1 MSATG
6 AAVLVAT
13 ALVLLQCA
21 ATGCAGQSAAIRH
34 GRSRN
39 ARNLRP
45 NAQAASAKPQQTATA
60 AGSGL
65 DNDIVNRLLRI
76 VESQQQLGDNCTAG
90 THLNLGE
97 GVVDRYAQERF
108 RVEADVAVNRAN
120 MLTRLWKYA
129 GPEVMNSEYLLHA
142 GVISMVEFD
151 DDIFAAGN
159 CYDQHQYKH
168 YQLFCPYAYRLPKGE
183 GILAKDLA
191 VEYKYLT
198 NASEWFFIAR
208 KTAESVIQ
216 RNNQHKHAINTYTW
230 NQTSHTKSFPDD
242 ILAVSYEDGKWS
254 KPYYDCGGG
263 NIWMLTYTVPF
274 FAFKDAKYFFK
285 GTSGI
290 DIDLRRVDIDQCSL
304 PEGSTKLNIFASS
317 NKCKIE
323 TTQCVSLAGFGFRR
337 GSYKCV
343 CRKGYFFPNITSTE
357 KSFNGVVVEEE
368 YEKLMLGKPNTY
380 NVETNFQCKKCAEG
394 CDDCVDFSPCIA
406 TYDIILRITI
416 LLLTLVVIGFL
427 PMVAVFTF
435 KYSDLKIVK
444 AASPVLLQIIILGA
458 FFMYTTIIVMYPT
471 PNLVTCTAR
480 FWLREIGFSLTY
492 GALMLKTWRV
502 SQVFKVNSAK
512 TVRITDKQLIK
523 LLLLMIAFVTVILF
537 IRTMVSPP
545 HTIVGRT
552 ADNLKTDIC
561 PTDWWDHS
569 FSILE
574 VLFLIWGIRLC
585 VMVRKTPSA
594 FNESRFISIAIYN
607 EFIMSVFLN
616 VSMIFLK
623 YPANPD
629 LQYVIFFCHAQLTA
643 TVLLGL
649 LFGSKALIIYK
660 GEHKVEETSSHKIT
674 TQKLKFN
681 SKQKHSDPSYESIS
695 DNKEITELQEI
706 RILRTTI
713 ENLIEEFLK
722 CGPAYS
728 DYVLRLQAMLEVM
741 KNSKLGESEELQQ
754 KLALSNGC
762 VIKVDS
768 NKDESCTK
776 KH

>member
-1 MSATG
+1 
-6 AAVLVAT
+6 
-13 ALVLLQCA
+13 
-21 ATGCAGQSAAIRH
+21 
-34 GRSRN
+34 
-39 ARNLRP
+39 
-45 NAQAASAKPQQTATA
+45 
-60 AGSGL
+60 
-65 DNDIVNRLLRI
+65 
-76 VESQQQLGDNCTAG
+76 
-90 THLNLGE
+90 
-97 GVVDRYAQERF
+97 
-108 RVEADVAVNRAN
+108 

-129 GPEVMNSEYLLHA
+129 DPDVMASEYLLHA

-159 CYDQHQYKH
+159 CYDQHQYKD
-168 YQLFCPYAYRLPKGE
+168 YQLFCPYAYRLPRGE

-198 NASEWFFIAR
+198 NTSEWFYIAR
-208 KTAESVIQ
+208 KTAESVIE
-216 RNNQHKHAINTYTW
+216 RNVQYKHAINTYTY
-230 NQTSHTKSFPDD
+230 NQTSHTQSFPDD
-242 ILAVSYEDGKWS
+242 ILAVTYEDGKWS

-274 FAFKDAKYFFK
+274 FAFKDGKYFFK

-317 NKCKIE
+317 NKCKNE
-323 TTQCVSLAGFGFRR
+323 TTQCVMLAGFGFRR

-343 CRKGYFFPNITSTE
+343 CRKGYYFPDISTQE
-357 KSFNGVVVEEE
+357 KYFNGVVVEEE
-368 YEKLMLGKPNTY
+368 YEKLMLGKPNIY
-380 NVETNFQCKKCAEG
+380 YSEGNFQCKMCAEG

-406 TYDIILRITI
+406 TYDIILRITV
-416 LLLTLVVIGFL
+416 LLLTLLVIAFL
-427 PMVAVFTF
+427 PMVAIFTY
-435 KYSDLKIVK
+435 KYNDLKIVK

-458 FFMYTTIIVMYPT
+458 FFIYTTIIVMYPK
-471 PNLVTCTAR
+471 PNTITCTAR

-523 LLLLMIAFVTVILF
+523 LLTFMVAFVTVILF

-574 VLFLIWGIRLC
+574 VVFLIWGIRLC

-649 LFGSKALIIYK
+649 LFGSKALLIYK
-660 GEHKVEETSSHKIT
+660 GEHKIEDTSSHKIPT

-681 SKQKHSDPSYESIS
+681 SSKQKSSDPSS
-695 DNKEITELQEI
+695 DSVSEKDNAEIQELLILKE
-706 RILRTTI
+706 TI
-713 ENLIEEFLK
+713 ENLIEEFVK
-722 CGPAYS
+722 CGPVFS
-728 DYVLRLQAMLEVM
+728 GHVLKLQAMLDVL
-741 KNSKLGESEELQQ
+741 KNSSENQNLQQ
-754 KLALSNGC
+754 KPILGNGC
-762 VIKVDS
+762 VKTS
-768 NKDESCTK
+768 EGK
-776 KH
+776 KENSSISKKLENL

>member
-1 MSATG
+1 
-6 AAVLVAT
+6 
-13 ALVLLQCA
+13 
-21 ATGCAGQSAAIRH
+21 
-34 GRSRN
+34 
-39 ARNLRP
+39 
-45 NAQAASAKPQQTATA
+45 
-60 AGSGL
+60 
-65 DNDIVNRLLRI
+65 
-76 VESQQQLGDNCTAG
+76 
-90 THLNLGE
+90 
-97 GVVDRYAQERF
+97 
-108 RVEADVAVNRAN
+108 

-129 GPEVMNSEYLLHA
+129 GHEVMNSEYLLHA

-159 CYDQHQYKH
+159 CYDQNQYKD
-168 YQLFCPYAYRLPKGE
+168 YQLFCPYAYRLPKEE

-198 NASEWFFIAR
+198 NTSEWFYIAR
-208 KTAESVIQ
+208 KTAESVIN
-216 RNNQHKHAINTYTW
+216 RNSQYKHAINTYTW
-230 NQTSHTKSFPDD
+230 NQTSHTKSFSDD
-242 ILAVSYEDGKWS
+242 ILAVTYEDGKWS

-274 FAFKDAKYFFK
+274 FDFKNGRYFFK

-304 PEGSTKLNIFASS
+304 PERSTKLNIFASS
-317 NKCKIE
+317 NKCKNE

-343 CRKGYFFPNITSTE
+343 CRKGYYFPDITT
-357 KSFNGVVVEEE
+357 KQKYFNGVLLEEE
-368 YEKLMLGKPNTY
+368 YEKLTLSKPSSY
-380 NVETNFQCKKCAEG
+380 NIKGNFECKKCAEG

-406 TYDIILRITI
+406 TYDIILRITV
-416 LLLTLVVIGFL
+416 LLLTLLVIGFL
-427 PMVAVFTF
+427 PMVAIFTY
-435 KYSDLKIVK
+435 KYNDLKIVK

-458 FFMYTTIIVMYPT
+458 FFIYTTIIVMYPK
-471 PNLVTCTAR
+471 PNIITCTAR
-480 FWLREIGFSLTY
+480 YWLREIGFSLTY

-523 LLLLMIAFVTVILF
+523 LLVLMVTFVTVILF

-545 HTIVGRT
+545 QTIIGRT

-569 FSILE
+569 FSMLE
-574 VLFLIWGIRLC
+574 VVFLIWGIRLC

-629 LQYVIFFCHAQLTA
+629 LQYVIFFCHAQLTV

-660 GEHKVEETSSHKIT
+660 GEHRTDEASSNKILAPNS
-674 TQKLKFN
+674 KLKLN
-681 SKQKHSDPSYESIS
+681 SSKQKSIEPSYESIS
-695 DNKEITELQEI
+695 DKDNTEIQELQNLKES
-706 RILRTTI
+706 I
-713 ENLIEEFLK
+713 ENLMVEFAK
-722 CGPAYS
+722 CGPAFTGHIIK
-728 DYVLRLQAMLEVM
+728 LQAMLSVLN
-741 KNSKLGESEELQQ
+741 NSCGNNDPQNRSIIN
-754 KLALSNGC
+754 NGC
-762 VIKVDS
+762 ILKIMGS
-768 NKDESCTK
+768 QKEESSA
-776 KH
+776 